1 MFVHNKLCSRHDAI
15 QNVAGLFYTSR
26 MTEILS
32 SDTAVGRTAAKD
44 APAGAVTR
52 RVLFLSHATPEDNT
66 FAKWLASQLAIAGYE
81 VWCDVTA
88 LLGGERFWDNIE
100 EAIDEGTFRFLF
112 VSTLEANRK
121 PGTLRELTL
130 AEEARKKHGLGDFIV
145 PLKID
150 AFPFGSMHE
159 SVRDLN
165 VMRFD
170 YGWAEGLRR
179 LLTLLEREGAPKSP
193 ATNANTVMDWYRR
206 SISCDRRPVR
216 ANDSYL
222 SNWFKLDLPKR
233 LYAHRYRGPADTLVK
248 VAAAFPHPYRVV
260 GQRLLTFAPEHEVV
274 MMLGDGWTGDELAML
289 NTRSFVSDGASAL
302 DIAHFD
308 AGNMVSDLV
317 RQAWEAEMTRQKL
330 CAFPLASGLV
340 ARFFA
345 AGHLEKNKAYFT
357 PYRGRRTWRQLVGN
371 KTRRIAGGDKVPDG
385 YWHFGLSA
393 SPQLA
398 PFPRIVLRYHV
409 IFSDDG
415 RTPWDK
421 ADRMHKARRG
431 VCKQWW
437 NAAWRDR
444 LLAFCAQLGDTEG
457 KLTIETGGESLVVSM
472 KPERFI
478 SPVRYFEDGQA
489 GLDESGEIELVED
502 DAGEDGESGNGS
514 AS

>member
-1 MFVHNKLCSRHDAI
+1 MPVHNNQCNRHCAI
-15 QNVAGLFYTSR
+15 QNVAGLFYNSG

-32 SDTAVGRTAAKD
+32 NDTATNETASKD
-44 APAGAVTR
+44 APAAMTR
-52 RVLFLSHATPEDNT
+52 RVLFLSHATPEDST

-100 EAIDEGTFRFLF
+100 EAIDQATFRFLF

-121 PGTLRELTL
+121 PGTLKELTL

-170 YGWAEGLRR
+170 YGWTEGLRR
-179 LLTLLEREGAPKSP
+179 LLALLEREGAPKSP
-193 ATNANTVMDWYRR
+193 VTNANTVMDWYKR
-206 SISCDRRPVR
+206 SIDGDRKPVR

-233 LYAHRYRGPADTLVK
+233 LYAHRYRGRSDALIK
-248 VAAAFPHPYRVV
+248 VAGALPHPYRVV

-274 MMLGDGWTGDELAML
+274 MTIGEGWAEDELAVL
-289 NTRSFVSDGASAL
+289 DTRSFISDGAPAL
-302 DIAHFD
+302 GIASFD
-308 AGNMVSDLV
+308 AANMVSDLA
-317 RQAWEAEMTRQKL
+317 RQAWEAEMTRQEL

-345 AGHLEKNKAYFT
+345 DGHLDKNKAYFT
-357 PYRGRRTWRQLVGN
+357 PSRGRRTYRQLVGN
-371 KTRRIAGGDKVPDG
+371 KSRKIASGEKVPDG

-421 ADRMHKARRG
+421 AERMHKARRRL
-431 VCKQWW
+431 CKQWW
-437 NAAWRDR
+437 NAHWRDR
-444 LLAFCAQLGDTEG
+444 LLAFCAQLGDAED
-457 KLTIETGGESLVVSM
+457 KLTIQTGGEPIVVSM

-478 SPVRYFEDGQA
+478 SPVTYFEDGQA
-489 GLDESGEIELVED
+489 GLDETADIELVED
-502 DAGEDGESGNGS
+502 DAGEDGEVSDG
-514 AS
+514 AAA

>member
-1 MFVHNKLCSRHDAI
+1 
-15 QNVAGLFYTSR
+15 

-32 SDTAVGRTAAKD
+32 SDTAARSTD
-44 APAGAVTR
+44 APDESARAVTR
-52 RVLFLSHATPEDNT
+52 RVLFLSHATPEDST

-88 LLGGERFWDNIE
+88 LLGGERFWDDIE
-100 EAIDEGTFRFLF
+100 EAIDQATFRFLF

-121 PGTLRELTL
+121 PGTLRELAL
-130 AEEARKKHGLGDFIV
+130 AEKARVKHGLGDFIV

-170 YGWAEGLRR
+170 FGWAEGLRR
-179 LLTLLEREGAPKSP
+179 LLALLEREAAPKSP
-193 ATNANTVMDWYRR
+193 VTNASTVMDWYTR
-206 SISCDRRPVR
+206 SIECDRKPVR

-222 SNWFKLDLPKR
+222 SNWFRLSLPKR
-233 LYAHRYRGPADTLVK
+233 LYAHRYRGPADTLFK
-248 VAAAFPHPYRVV
+248 VAASFPHPYRVV

-274 MMLGDGWTGDELAML
+274 MALGDGWASDELAVL
-289 NTRSFVSDGASAL
+289 DTRSFVSDGAPAL
-302 DIAHFD
+302 DIASFD
-308 AGNMVSDLV
+308 ASNMVSDLV
-317 RQAWEAEMTRQKL
+317 RQAWEAEMTRREL

-345 AGHLEKNKAYFT
+345 NGHLEKNKAHFT
-357 PYRGRRTWRQLVGN
+357 PDRGRRTYRQLVGN
-371 KTRRIAGGDKVPDG
+371 KTRKIAGGEKVPDG

-415 RTPWDK
+415 KTPWDK
-421 ADRMHKARRG
+421 AERMHKARRG

-437 NAAWRDR
+437 NAACRDR
-444 LLAFCAQLGDTEG
+444 LLAFCAQFGDEAN
-457 KLTIETGGESLVVSM
+457 KLTIGTGGDPLVVSM

-478 SPVRYFEDGQA
+478 SPVTYFEDGQA
-489 GLDESGEIELVED
+489 GLDETGEIELVED
-502 DAGEDGESGNGS
+502 DAGQDGEGGDGS